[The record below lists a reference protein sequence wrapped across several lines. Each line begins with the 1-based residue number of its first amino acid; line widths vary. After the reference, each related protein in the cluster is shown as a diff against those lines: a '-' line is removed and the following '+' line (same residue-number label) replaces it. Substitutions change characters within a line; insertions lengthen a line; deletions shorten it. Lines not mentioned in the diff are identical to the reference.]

1 MWELVKK
8 DILLEWRARE
18 ILPALLLMGALSL
31 VILSFAFDPGLPS
44 RREEAPAAFWVAL
57 LFATMYGI
65 GRTFVA
71 EQHNDVWQGLLLS
84 PLDRGTIYLAKTIA
98 TLLHL
103 LLGNAILAA
112 LFVLF
117 FDVPL
122 QVECWSWLLSTF
134 LASLGL
140 AALGTLFSAI
150 AIRTRAREVMLPLLL
165 VPLVV
170 PLFLAGVEI
179 TKRSLAAQPLGAS
192 AAWLHLMAGFDVAAV
207 VVGWV
212 LFEYVVEDS

>member
-8 DILLEWRARE
+8 DILLEWRTRE
-18 ILPALLLMGALSL
+18 ILPALLLTGVLSL
-31 VILSFAFDPGLPS
+31 VILSFSFEPGLPS
-44 RREEAPAAFWVAL
+44 RREAAPGAFWVAL
-57 LFATMYGI
+57 WVAAVYGF
-65 GRTFVA
+65 GRAFVA

-84 PLDRGTIYLAKTIA
+84 PLDRGALYLAKTIS
-98 TLLHL
+98 TFVHL
-103 LLGNAILAA
+103 LIADVVLVA

-122 QVECWSWLLSTF
+122 ALHCWPWLLSTL
-134 LASLGL
+134 LASVGL

-170 PLFLAGVEI
+170 PLFLGGVEV
-179 TKRSLAAQPLGAS
+179 TRRSLAGQPLGS
-192 AAWLHLMAGFDVAAV
+192 AEAWLHLMGAFDVAAV

-212 LFEYVVEDS
+212 LFEYVVED